1 MRTQGHVLGM
11 VWLLTL
17 ALGAGVGCQSARP
30 ARAPAVA
37 PYRPV
42 EKRDVPRPGLARVD
56 DVMPRLGHQSTSN
69 ALEVV
74 NNEGRNLKSG
84 DRLQV
89 TIYAPPEPSS
99 FPHVVDEN
107 GNINLPLIGTFRV
120 AGRTCGEAQD
130 LIEKEYIRQQYYK
143 TITVIIVPP
152 ESEYSVTG
160 EMVRP
165 GPYPL
170 TRNLTLTMALG
181 RAGRYTEYADQKRVI
196 LTRNNQRVEIDL
208 DEIRSGKRKDII
220 VIPGDVIEV
229 PRSPW

>member
-1 MRTQGHVLGM
+1 MRTHRQWIGAAWPLILIVG
-11 VWLLTL
+11 VVTGCRSTL
-17 ALGAGVGCQSARP
+17 P

-37 PYRPV
+37 PFRPV
-42 EKRDVPRPGLARVD
+42 EKRDVPRPGPARVD
-56 DVMPRLGHQSTSN
+56 DVMPRVSRQAASN
-69 ALEVV
+69 VLDGV
-74 NNEGRNLKSG
+74 NNEGRTLKSG

-89 TIYAPPEPSS
+89 TIYAPPEPTS
-99 FPHVVDEN
+99 FPHVVDEQ

-120 AGRTCGEAQD
+120 AGRSCAEAQD
-130 LIEKEYIRQQYYK
+130 LIEKEYIDQKYYRNV
-143 TITVIIVPP
+143 TVIIVPP

-181 RAGRYTEYADQKRVI
+181 RAGRYTEYADQSKVI

-220 VIPGDVIEV
+220 VIPGDVIDV
-229 PRSPW
+229 PRSRW